1 MVLKITKCRIFE
13 AGFMVEKLV
22 IERGVL
28 GLLLLIIYVQ
38 PFLCHSF
45 AIDRNSQHVIT
56 TLVVCWELDLISNPA
71 SE

>member
-1 MVLKITKCRIFE
+1 
-13 AGFMVEKLV
+13 MVEKLV
-22 IERGVL
+22 MERGVL
-28 GLLLLIIYVQ
+28 GLLLLIIYSQ

-45 AIDRNSQHVIT
+45 AIDRSSQHVIT